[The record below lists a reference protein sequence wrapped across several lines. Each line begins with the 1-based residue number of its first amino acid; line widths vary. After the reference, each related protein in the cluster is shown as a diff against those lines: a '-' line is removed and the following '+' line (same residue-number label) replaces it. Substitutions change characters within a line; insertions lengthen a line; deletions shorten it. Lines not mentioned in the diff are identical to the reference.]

1 MPVIITVT
9 TNNTTHMRKTLCILS
24 ALATSVAFADTAD
37 QVITFGNGVE
47 GANVWDVTI
56 PDAGAQTPAAK
67 NDFTNGTVDLALQAS
82 AGKFF
87 VTQTVSFDKVS
98 EAARNEWSQFTGL
111 QTSQITS
118 GANPGAGG
126 SSISLLSISDSSSF
140 SSGKQFTMYLTVGTQ
155 VSGNVSLGSLTGL
168 TGVTVSLAGA
178 ADSQTAWVDVTASS
192 GGSYALGNMT
202 VEANQYDAT
211 IVKVTG
217 ELTGDTVSMSIGG
230 GSKSM
235 VSSVAYSV
243 TPEPTTATL
252 SLLALAGLCARRRRK

>member
-1 MPVIITVT
+1 
-9 TNNTTHMRKTLCILS
+9 MRKTLCILS

-37 QVITFGNGVE
+37 QVITFGSGVE

-56 PDAGAQTPAAK
+56 PDAESQTAAAK
-67 NDFTNGTVDLALQAS
+67 NNFTNGTVDLALQAS

-87 VTQTVSFDKVS
+87 ATQTVSFDRVS
-98 EAARNEWSQFTGL
+98 EAAQNEWSQFTGL

-118 GANPGAGG
+118 GANPGAAS

-168 TGVTVSLAGA
+168 TDVTVSLAGT

-192 GGSYALGNMT
+192 GSYALGSMT
-202 VEANQYDAT
+202 VSGNATDGYKYGAT

>member
-1 MPVIITVT
+1 
-9 TNNTTHMRKTLCILS
+9 MRKTLCILS

-37 QVITFGNGVE
+37 QVITFGNGDNT
-47 GANVWDVTI
+47 GVWDVTI
-56 PDAGAQTPAAK
+56 PDAGSQTPAAK

-87 VTQTVSFDKVS
+87 VTQTVSFDNVS
-98 EAARNEWSQFTGL
+98 EAAKNEWSQFTGL

-118 GANPGAGG
+118 GVNPGAGG

-168 TGVTVSLAGA
+168 TDVTVSLAG

-192 GGSYALGNMT
+192 GSYALGSMT
-202 VEANQYDAT
+202 VSGNATDGYKYGAT

>member
-1 MPVIITVT
+1 
-9 TNNTTHMRKTLCILS
+9 MRKTLCILS
-24 ALATSVAFADTAD
+24 ALATTVAFADTAD
-37 QVITFGNGVE
+37 QVITFGNGVV

-56 PDAGAQTPAAK
+56 PADTSQTPAAK
-67 NDFTNGTVDLALQAS
+67 NNFTNGTVDLALQAS
-82 AGKFF
+82 AGKFYA
-87 VTQTVSFDKVS
+87 TQTVSFDKVS
-98 EAARNEWSQFTGL
+98 EAAQNEWSQFTGL

-118 GANPGAGG
+118 GANPGAGS
-126 SSISLLSISDSSSF
+126 SSINLLSISDSSSF

-168 TGVTVSLAGA
+168 TGVTVSLAGT

-202 VEANQYDAT
+202 VENNKYDAT

>member
-37 QVITFGNGVE
+37 QVITFGSGVG

-56 PDAGAQTPAAK
+56 PDAESQTPAAK
-67 NDFTNGTVDLALQAS
+67 NDFTNGTVELALQAS
-82 AGKFF
+82 TGKFF
-87 VTQTVSFDKVS
+87 ASQTVSFDKVS
-98 EAARNEWSQFTGL
+98 EAAQNEWSQFTGL
-111 QTSQITS
+111 QTSQITT
-118 GANPGAGG
+118 GANPGGQG
-126 SSISLLSISDSSSF
+126 SSINLLSISDSSSF

-155 VSGNVSLGSLTGL
+155 VSGSVSLGSLTGL
-168 TGVTVSLAGA
+168 TDVTVSLAGT
-178 ADSQTAWVDVTASS
+178 ADSQTAWVDVTASN
-192 GGSYALGNMT
+192 GSYALGNMT
-202 VEANQYDAT
+202 VASNQYDAT

-217 ELTGDTVSMSIGG
+217 ALTGDTVSMSFGG
-230 GSKSM
+230 GNKPM
-235 VSSVAYSV
+235 ISSVAYSV